1 MVLSRRKMFLDVR
14 LLGKGAMVGVLPG
27 RLGPINAVAMLVPV
41 MTALEGYPLARQ
53 G

>member
-1 MVLSRRKMFLDVR
+1 MVRSRRKMFLDVR

-27 RLGPINAVAMLVPV
+27 LGPINAVAMLVLV